1 MVGQCIGCGCRIDIE
16 QFLESKTKAP
26 AKAVLE
32 AFEFRLS
39 RVPATT
45 GATPAFSNS
54 PTEQVDEKADGEYRI
69 AKYFRKNPK
78 LRDELLD
85 KMRKKED

>member
-1 MVGQCIGCGCRIDIE
+1 VDSSESGTEIDL
-16 QFLESKTKAP
+16 QNLHLDL

-32 AFEFRLS
+32 AFKSRLS

-54 PTEQVDEKADGEYRI
+54 PTEQVDEQADGEYRI
-69 AKYFRKNPK
+69 AKYFRNNPK